1 MCATQFGRAASRR
14 EAAFAAAHRMCAT
27 AARALPRRALATP
40 VAHRACVLAWTCILG
55 LVFAWVL
62 FWFALVWPLAL
73 TAELLFRV
81 YLAARVRMLHDR
93 KAHVPASLRVRR
105 LKPPSHHRMS
115 NACLTHAP
123 LVAHQARMT
132 PAERTASLAR
142 VLEAIAHANGD
153 DAAPHEGIPRFL
165 SLWHCNAP
173 FASLRR
179 SHMRRF
185 LAAHFLFAEL
195 DALSAPQ
202 HAELEALLR
211 SLEQQIGTKFPDG
224 GEAAATEELLTRAM
238 RVSMPEE
245 PMRWLP
251 YPLVLYAAFAA
262 MDVVARLVLRLF
274 GFRHHTTPDGTLSYF
289 HRPATSAAPPP
300 PVVLLPGIGIG
311 PAGYVPLLLRVL
323 CADGAAAFLVELPH
337 VAAGRLHGGV
347 PEEEAAAAA
356 LLAMLRTHGEA
367 SARWVAHSYGSFVLA
382 WLLRHADGAAKAAV
396 RSAVLLDPA
405 AVLVA
410 FPHVLHG
417 AVYRR
422 PLESPLAVQ
431 ACAAAAP
438 ACSRLG
444 KLRASARLAMAYAVT
459 KEAHIAL
466 AVQRHT
472 FWPSA
477 SLWLDDLPAG
487 CHVTVALSEGDVLL
501 PTREVAAYAAAMGAR
516 SAAHGVSIDVLW
528 LRGHEHGEVAL
539 NPAHWEC
546 LSRSISTGA
555 RAGPPHGE

>member
-1 MCATQFGRAASRR
+1 M
-14 EAAFAAAHRMCAT
+14 
-27 AARALPRRALATP
+27 
-40 VAHRACVLAWTCILG
+40 
-55 LVFAWVL
+55 
-62 FWFALVWPLAL
+62 
-73 TAELLFRV
+73 
-81 YLAARVRMLHDR
+81 
-93 KAHVPASLRVRR
+93 
-105 LKPPSHHRMS
+105 
-115 NACLTHAP
+115 
-123 LVAHQARMT
+123 
-132 PAERTASLAR
+132 R
-142 VLEAIAHANGD
+142 VLIMDIAAV
-153 DAAPHEGIPRFL
+153 ACTR
-165 SLWHCNAP
+165 
-173 FASLRR
+173 
-179 SHMRRF
+179 
-185 LAAHFLFAEL
+185 
-195 DALSAPQ
+195 
-202 HAELEALLR
+202 
-211 SLEQQIGTKFPDG
+211 
-224 GEAAATEELLTRAM
+224 LTRALSIPLLA
-238 RVSMPEE
+238 V
-245 PMRWLP
+245 RWLP

-262 MDVVARLVLRLF
+262 MDVTARLVLRLF

-431 ACAAAAP
+431 ACASAKQPAAR
-438 ACSRLG
+438 SRLG
-444 KLRASARLAMAYAVT
+444 RLRTKARLAMAYAVT

-487 CHVTVALSEGDVLL
+487 CRVTVALSEGDVLL

-528 LRGHEHGEVAL
+528 MRGHQHGEVAL
-539 NPAHWEC
+539 NPAHWDC
-546 LSRSISTGA
+546 LGRSLAAGA
-555 RAGPPHGE
+555 ACAGKHAGPPHGE